1 MQELQS
7 WSTRRGASCEHAAG
21 AVHALL
27 PAAPHGHCAQHVPT
41 RSAVGR
47 TQRQSSKIWRGYPTQ
62 RERRMG
68 ICDPRLQPP
77 GALRGPVPDHRKP
90 AGNTRGQPELC
101 SARHSAVLVGA
112 VCGAPRSC
120 QGPSYPQTS
129 TPVDRHCGHST
140 ALCAPWGAPC
150 PTAPQAPRSQA
161 GVRQGVK
168 SSTQLC
174 SRSAQS
180 TGLLADSFPAV
191 PVGASRPRLC
201 AGGETLRPIGGRS
214 TPSGAGGAAAAP
226 LSPLPRAA
234 AAAQRP
240 EGPRRRHAWAPLRKA
255 RSATAGGRPAAI
267 SGGN

>member
-7 WSTRRGASCEHAAG
+7 WSTRRGASCEHAAR

-27 PAAPHGHCAQHVPT
+27 PAAPRGHCAQHVPT

-47 TQRQSSKIWRGYPTQ
+47 TQRQPSKIWRGYPTQ

-180 TGLLADSFPAV
+180 TGLLADPFPAV

-226 LSPLPRAA
+226 LSPFPRTAPGGAA
-234 AAAQRP
+234 PPTRVGSAAQSTKRD
-240 EGPRRRHAWAPLRKA
+240 RRGAPC
-255 RSATAGGRPAAI
+255 
-267 SGGN
+267 GN

>member
-7 WSTRRGASCEHAAG
+7 WSTRRGASCEHAAR

-27 PAAPHGHCAQHVPT
+27 PAAPRGHCAQHVPT

-47 TQRQSSKIWRGYPTQ
+47 TQRQPSKIWRGYPTQ

-161 GVRQGVK
+161 GVRQGAK
-168 SSTQLC
+168 SSTQPQSCTQRSEHGFARRLVPGGARGSLAPSALC
-174 SRSAQS
+174 RRGNPEADRRTEHPQWSRGGRGRSALPAPPRGGSRTAPGGAAPPTRVGSAAQS
-180 TGLLADSFPAV
+180 TKRDRR
-191 PVGASRPRLC
+191 GAPC
-201 AGGETLRPIGGRS
+201 
-214 TPSGAGGAAAAP
+214 
-226 LSPLPRAA
+226 
-234 AAAQRP
+234 
-240 EGPRRRHAWAPLRKA
+240 
-255 RSATAGGRPAAI
+255 
-267 SGGN
+267 GN